1 MMNRIYPQRGL
12 ARAVQRP
19 TVEDVAAVQ
28 LARETALERLD
39 VAHED
44 ARSRQDA
51 SVPENTRL
59 AYEFELHCFAK
70 WCDRHSL
77 PVMPAPPKAI
87 VVYLQQLADRGRDLR
102 DVPRPEAGIK
112 AGPLA
117 YGSIMRA
124 LGAICRA
131 HNRAD
136 HPSPWNL
143 QCVRNCRLAIGRQ
156 LGVAPEKK
164 TALTPDLLRQVID
177 QIPDDIRGK
186 RDRAMLLLGWHG
198 ARRRSEVAAA
208 QLEDFRREREGV
220 IWTIPRSKTD
230 QEGRGFE
237 VPLVW
242 AEDARYCALSALRQW
257 VKASRLRSGPL
268 FRRIDMA
275 DRLFDDAVTGHFVS
289 QQVQAYAR
297 AAGLDP
303 KLFAGHSLRS
313 GWVTTAAKAGRTAHD
328 IMRVTGHRSTN
339 TVEGYIQHANVLED
353 APGKGL
359 I

>member
-1 MMNRIYPQRGL
+1 MNRIYPSRAL
-12 ARAVQRP
+12 ARTWSRP
-19 TVEDVAAVQ
+19 TVEDVDAIQ
-28 LARETALERLD
+28 TARESAFERLE

-102 DVPRPEAGIK
+102 DVPRPEKGVK
-112 AGPLA
+112 EGPLA

-136 HPSPWNL
+136 QPSPWKL
-143 QCVRNCRLAIGRQ
+143 QCIRDCRTALGRQ

-164 TALTPDLLRQVID
+164 IALTPDLLRRVVD
-177 QIPDDIRGK
+177 QIPTETLRGR

-208 QLEDFRREREGV
+208 RLEDFRREATGV
-220 IWTIPRSKTD
+220 VWTIPRSKTD
-230 QEGRGFE
+230 QEGRGLE
-237 VPLVW
+237 VPLVR
-242 AEDARYCALSALRQW
+242 AEEPQYCAIVALKQW
-257 VKASRLRSGPL
+257 TQTSKLRSGPL

-275 DRLFDDAVTGHFVS
+275 NRLFDHAVTGHFVS
-289 QQVQAYAR
+289 QQVQVYAR

-328 IMRVTGHRSTN
+328 IMRVTGHRSAN

-353 APGKGL
+353 APGRGL